1 MGKEFTMTDIKVIG
15 ILGAGRVGTALARRA
30 LAAGYEVRIASARA
44 PSDIAMVLDF
54 VAPGAK
60 PVTAEQVIAESDI
73 IVLALPLSKY
83 RSLRPEAFAGKIVV
97 DAMNYW
103 AQTDGV
109 LPEFEG
115 VPASSEVIADHLDG
129 ARLLRAF
136 NHVGYHEL
144 DAEARPP
151 GDPDRRALAVAGD
164 DAEARATLAEV
175 IDRMGFDPVDAGSLG
190 RARAFAIGTPL
201 FGAPLGRDDMQ
212 DALNGQKAA

>member
-1 MGKEFTMTDIKVIG
+1 MTDIKVIG

-44 PSDIAMVLDF
+44 PSEIALVMDF
-54 VAPGAK
+54 VAPGAM
-60 PVTAEQVIAESDI
+60 PATTEQVIADSDI
-73 IVLALPLSKY
+73 IMLALPLSKY

-103 AQTDGV
+103 SQTDGV

-115 VPASSEVIADHLDG
+115 APVSSEVVADHLAG
-129 ARLLRAF
+129 AVLLRAF

-144 DAEARPP
+144 DAEARPA
-151 GDPDRRALAVAGD
+151 GDPERRALAIAGD
-164 DAEARATLAEV
+164 DAPARAALAAV
-175 IDRMGFDPVDAGSLG
+175 IDRMGFDPVDAGPLS

-201 FGAPLGRDDMQ
+201 FGAPLGRADMQ
-212 DALNGQKAA
+212 DALAGQKAA

>member
-1 MGKEFTMTDIKVIG
+1 MTEIKVIG

-44 PSDIAMVLDF
+44 PSDIALVLDF
-54 VAPGAK
+54 VAPGAT
-60 PVTAEQVIAESDI
+60 PVTTEQAIADSDMVI
-73 IVLALPLSKY
+73 LALPLSKY

-103 AQTDGV
+103 SQTDGV

-115 VPASSEVIADHLDG
+115 APGSSEIIADHLG
-129 ARLLRAF
+129 TARLLRAF

-144 DAEARPP
+144 DAEARAP
-151 GDPDRRALAVAGD
+151 GDPARRALAIAGD
-164 DAEARATLAEV
+164 DADARAALGRV
-175 IDRMGFDPVDAGSLG
+175 IDRMGFDPVDAGPLA

-201 FGAPLGRDDMQ
+201 FGAPLGRAELYA
-212 DALNGQKAA
+212 ALAGQHAA

>member
-1 MGKEFTMTDIKVIG
+1 M
-15 ILGAGRVGTALARRA
+15 
-30 LAAGYEVRIASARA
+30 RIASARA
-44 PSDIAMVLDF
+44 PSDIALVLDF

-60 PVTAEQVIAESDI
+60 PATTEQVIADSDI

-115 VPASSEVIADHLDG
+115 APGSSEIVADHLAG
-129 ARLLRAF
+129 ATLLRAF

-144 DAEARPP
+144 DAEARAP

-164 DAEARATLAEV
+164 DADARAALAKV
-175 IDRMGFDPVDAGSLG
+175 IDRMGFDPVDAGPLS

-201 FGAPLGRDDMQ
+201 FGAPLGRAEMS
-212 DALNGQKAA
+212 DALAGQSVA

>member
-1 MGKEFTMTDIKVIG
+1 MTDIKVIG

-44 PSDIAMVLDF
+44 PSEIALVMDF
-54 VAPGAK
+54 VAPGAV
-60 PVTAEQVIAESDI
+60 PATTEQVIADSDI
-73 IVLALPLSKY
+73 IMLALPLSKY
-83 RSLRPEAFAGKIVV
+83 RSLRPEDFAGKIVV

-103 AQTDGV
+103 SQTDGV

-115 VPASSEVIADHLDG
+115 APVSSEVVADHLAG

-144 DAEARPP
+144 DAEARPA
-151 GDPDRRALAVAGD
+151 GDPERRALAIAGD
-164 DAEARATLAEV
+164 DAPARAVLAAV
-175 IDRMGFDPVDAGSLG
+175 IDRMGFDPVDAGPLS

-201 FGAPLGRDDMQ
+201 FGAPLGRVDLQ
-212 DALNGQKAA
+212 NALAARQAA

>member
-1 MGKEFTMTDIKVIG
+1 MTDIKVIG

-44 PSDIAMVLDF
+44 PSEIALVMDF
-54 VAPGAK
+54 VAPGAV
-60 PVTAEQVIAESDI
+60 PATTEQVIAESDLI
-73 IVLALPLSKY
+73 ILALPLSKY

-103 AQTDGV
+103 SQTDGV

-115 VPASSEVIADHLDG
+115 APGSSEVVADHLAD

-144 DAEARPP
+144 DAEARPT
-151 GDPDRRALAVAGD
+151 GDPGRRALAIAGD
-164 DAEARATLAEV
+164 DAAARGILAAV
-175 IDRMGFDPVDAGSLG
+175 IDRMGFDPVDAGPLSQ
-190 RARAFAIGTPL
+190 ARAFAIGTPL
-201 FGAPLGRDDMQ
+201 FGAPLGRAEMQ
-212 DALNGQKAA
+212 GALAGQHAA

>member
-1 MGKEFTMTDIKVIG
+1 MTDIKVIG

-44 PSDIAMVLDF
+44 PSEIALVMDF
-54 VAPGAK
+54 VAPGAM
-60 PVTAEQVIAESDI
+60 PATTEQVIADSDI
-73 IVLALPLSKY
+73 IMLALPLSKY

-103 AQTDGV
+103 SQTDGV

-115 VPASSEVIADHLDG
+115 APVSSEVVADHLAG
-129 ARLLRAF
+129 AVLLRAF

-144 DAEARPP
+144 DAEARPA
-151 GDPDRRALAVAGD
+151 GDPERRALAIAGD
-164 DAEARATLAEV
+164 DAPARAALAAV
-175 IDRMGFDPVDAGSLG
+175 IDRMGFDPVDAGPLS

-201 FGAPLGRDDMQ
+201 FGAPLGRVDLQ
-212 DALNGQKAA
+212 NALAARHAA

>member
-1 MGKEFTMTDIKVIG
+1 MTDIKVIG

-44 PSDIAMVLDF
+44 PSEIALVMDF
-54 VAPGAK
+54 VAPGAV
-60 PVTAEQVIAESDI
+60 PATTEQVIADSDI
-73 IVLALPLSKY
+73 IMLALPLSKY

-103 AQTDGV
+103 SQTDGV

-115 VPASSEVIADHLDG
+115 APVSSEVVADHL
-129 ARLLRAF
+129 ASAVLLRAF

-144 DAEARPP
+144 DAEARPV
-151 GDPDRRALAVAGD
+151 GDPERRALAIAGD
-164 DAEARATLAEV
+164 DAPARAALAAV
-175 IDRMGFDPVDAGSLG
+175 IDRMGFDPVDAGPLS

-201 FGAPLGRDDMQ
+201 FGAPLGRVDLQ
-212 DALNGQKAA
+212 NALAARQAA